1 MGRCRGHVICM
12 DLSLFVAAVLVLAG
26 LLTLEFRISS
36 AIVEVVAGL
45 LLALVVDV
53 RPLGWLAF
61 LADFGILGLMF
72 MAGFEVDASVLVRR
86 WQASLGIGMASF
98 VLPLA
103 GVYGLARAWLG
114 LPPQVA
120 GLLGIGLSTT
130 SLALVYQ
137 FLREREAL
145 AGEDGQTIFAAAMAV
160 DVLSMVGLALVIG
173 DLGWATAI
181 GALVAIPVFI
191 ALPRL
196 GRWVFVRY
204 ARNSVEFELRFLL
217 LVLVALGVVA
227 ESVGIHAAITSFV
240 VGLILSR
247 IVQDHGALGDKLK
260 GVVFSFLAP
269 VFFLRAGTQIDLRAM
284 DGRTIAVAGALLVV
298 AVALKYLGT
307 AGAARWV
314 FAGSP
319 HVIGVL
325 FNYRLTFGIISATVG
340 LEEGLLD
347 RRLFTAVL
355 LIVLVSAALP
365 MILLRDLPSELSPD

>member
-1 MGRCRGHVICM
+1 M
-12 DLSLFVAAVLVLAG
+12 DLSLFVAGVLVLAG

-53 RPLGWLAF
+53 GPLGWLEF
-61 LADFGILGLMF
+61 LAQFGLLGLMF
-72 MAGFEVDASVLVRR
+72 MAGFEVDPAVLARR
-86 WQASLGIGMASF
+86 WRASLGIGIASL

-103 GVYGLARAWLG
+103 GVYGVGRVWLG
-114 LPPQVA
+114 LSPQVA
-120 GLLGIGLSTT
+120 GLVGIGLSTT

-145 AGEDGQTIFAAAMAV
+145 TGDDGQTIFAAAMVV
-160 DVLSMVGLALVIG
+160 DVLSMVALAIVLG
-173 DLGWATAI
+173 DLGWATVIAVV
-181 GALVAIPVFI
+181 AAIPVFI
-191 ALPRL
+191 GLPRL
-196 GRWVFVRY
+196 GQWIFARY

-227 ESVGIHAAITSFV
+227 ESVGIHAAITSFI
-240 VGLILSR
+240 VGLILSG
-247 IVQDHGALGDKLK
+247 IVQDHGALEDKLK

-284 DGRTIAVAGALLVV
+284 DRHTLAVAGALLAV
-298 AVALKYLGT
+298 AVTLKYLGT

-314 FAGSP
+314 VSGGA

-347 RRLFTAVL
+347 QRLFTAVL

-365 MILLRDLPSELSPD
+365 MILLRDLPTELSD